1 MRRECRRLNQIREG
15 HQVRQMSCL
24 ERPDRRTRPFELR
37 SSKHWP
43 RYGISVEAWLKEFK
57 FNQVSKGMKKTHLK

>member
-43 RYGISVEAWLKEFK
+43 RYEISGEAWLKNLNSIGLQK
-57 FNQVSKGMKKTHLK
+57 VRRKLT